1 MTRYKKQDPEITR
14 RKFINV
20 AMGTG
25 AGVGVLSLVSA
36 LGSAKPAFR
45 LTAEKAPPLE
55 GDVLVHADASKYG
68 QPIKPSELS
77 DIAIVAYPMGKTK
90 EGTPVIR
97 SGEPN
102 NQIGVYKFE
111 PAQLKAPTKIEDT
124 DNGIVAYSNTCT
136 HAGCFPI
143 SVQGSAIVN
152 CPCHSGQYEPREG
165 CRVLGGPP
173 PKPMPQLGV
182 KVQGDQL
189 VLTSSFLTSPYGYKS
204 DEEWEAYLKQAEEL
218 LA

>member
-1 MTRYKKQDPEITR
+1 M
-14 RKFINV
+14 
-20 AMGTG
+20 
-25 AGVGVLSLVSA
+25 
-36 LGSAKPAFR
+36 
-45 LTAEKAPPLE
+45 
-55 GDVLVHADASKYG
+55 
-68 QPIKPSELS
+68 
-77 DIAIVAYPMGKTK
+77 
-90 EGTPVIR
+90 
-97 SGEPN
+97 
-102 NQIGVYKFE
+102 
-111 PAQLKAPTKIEDT
+111 
-124 DNGIVAYSNTCT
+124 
-136 HAGCFPI
+136 
-143 SVQGSAIVN
+143 QGSAIVN